1 MGRLKEI
8 AIDLA
13 SVTPEE
19 WAVVAVV
26 AQEGGV
32 DPATVTLAQVAAG
45 AAPLP
50 VVAGLIFVTLRRTAP
65 RVTPGRCVRLAA
77 SMAGVAGG

>member
-1 MGRLKEI
+1 MGQPSEI

-13 SVTPEE
+13 TITPEE

-26 AQEGGV
+26 AEEGGV
-32 DPATVTLAQVAAG
+32 DPATVTLAQLAG
-45 AAPLP
+45 GTPPLP
-50 VVAGLIFVTLRRTAP
+50 VLAGLVFVAMRRTEP